1 MNAIPAR
8 PAATPSL
15 PPPDMLWFL
24 PTGGDGRYLGSASGQ
39 RVADNRYLRG
49 VAQAADQ
56 LGFHGILLPT
66 GNGCEDALV
75 TAASIAP
82 FTERLRFLVAL
93 RPGQVTP
100 GEAARQYAALDRL
113 TGGRLMVNVVCG
125 GNPADLAGD
134 GLSLGHDERYDQA
147 SDFLHIWRGLMAGDT
162 VRYEGEH
169 LSSRGG
175 RMMFPPVQAPHPPLF
190 FGGSSPAAHALA
202 AAQAD
207 GYLTW
212 GEPPA
217 AVAGK
222 IADVRARAAAHG
234 RTLRYGI
241 RLHLIVRETEGE
253 AWDAARH
260 LIRHLSDDTIATA
273 QRKLATESDS
283 EGQRRMLAL
292 HGGSRERLE
301 VAPNLWAGVGLV
313 RGGAGTALVGDPET
327 VAERIREY
335 QALGIDTV
343 IASGYP
349 HLDEAYRVAEL
360 LFPVLGIQR
369 PGAAQG
375 GPTLLTGGGSFM
387 TTGPS
392 PAAARPAEI
401 MHDGFAPPVAAR

>member
-1 MNAIPAR
+1 MDV
-8 PAATPSL
+8 TPHRT
-15 PPPDMLWFL
+15 PDFLWFL
-24 PTGGDGRYLGSASGQ
+24 PTGGDGRYLGSAIGQ
-39 RVADNRYLRG
+39 RVTDNRYLRQI
-49 VAQAADQ
+49 AQALDQ
-56 LGFHGILLPT
+56 LGYHGVLLPT

-75 TAASIAP
+75 TAASILP

-93 RPGQVTP
+93 RPGHTLP
-100 GEAARQYAALDRL
+100 GEAARQYATLDRL
-113 TGGRLMVNVVCG
+113 SGGRLMVNVVCG

-134 GLSLGHDERYDQA
+134 GLTLGHDERYAQA
-147 SDFLHIWRGLMAGDT
+147 SDFLHIWRGLMAGER
-162 VRYEGEH
+162 VEHAGEY
-169 LSSRGG
+169 LSSHGG
-175 RMMFPPVQAPHPPLF
+175 RMLFPPMQTPHPPLF

-217 AVAGK
+217 AVAEK
-222 IADVRARAAAHG
+222 IADVRQRAAAHG

-241 RLHLIVRETEGE
+241 RLHIIVRETEGE
-253 AWDAARH
+253 AWDVARG

-283 EGQRRMLAL
+283 VGQRRMLDL

-313 RGGAGTALVGDPET
+313 RGGAGTALVGSPAII
-327 VAERIREY
+327 VERLREY
-335 QALGIDTV
+335 QAAGIDTI

-360 LFPVLGIQR
+360 VFPLLGIHNGTV
-369 PGAAQG
+369 PMG
-375 GPTLLTGGGSFM
+375 GPSLMTGGGSFQ
-387 TTGPS
+387 TTDS
-392 PAAARPAEI
+392 ASTPARREK
-401 MHDGFAPPVAAR
+401 VSS

>member
-1 MNAIPAR
+1 MNAV
-8 PAATPSL
+8 
-15 PPPDMLWFL
+15 PPPRHTQPPGRPLDVMWFL
-24 PTGGDGRYLGSASGQ
+24 PTGGDGRYLGTALGQ
-39 RVADNRYLRG
+39 RPTDNRYLRQ

-56 LGFHGILLPT
+56 LGFTGILLPT

-75 TAASIAP
+75 NAASIAP

-100 GEAARQYAALDRL
+100 GEAARQFSALDRL
-113 TGGRLMVNVVCG
+113 TGGRAMVNVVAG

-134 GLSLGHDERYDQA
+134 GITLGHDERYDQA
-147 SDFLHIWRGLMAGDT
+147 SEFLHIWCGLMRGET
-162 VRYEGEH
+162 VRFEGHH
-169 LSSRGG
+169 LASRGG
-175 RMMFPPVQAPHPPLF
+175 RLMFAPVQTPYPPIY

-217 AVAGK
+217 AVAAK

-241 RLHLIVRETEGE
+241 RLHIIVRDTEGE
-253 AWDAARH
+253 AWDAARS

-327 VAERIREY
+327 VAARLREY
-335 QALGIDTV
+335 QALGIDTL

-349 HLDEAYRVAEL
+349 HLDETYRVAEL
-360 LFPVLGIQR
+360 LFPLLGIER
-369 PGAAQG
+369 SATVASPS
-375 GPTLLTGGGSFM
+375 LLTGGGSFM
-387 TTGPS
+387 TTTPDLV
-392 PAAARPAEI
+392 R
-401 MHDGFAPPVAAR
+401 

>member
-1 MNAIPAR
+1 MNVIASR
-8 PAATPSL
+8 PL
-15 PPPDMLWFL
+15 DMLWFL
-24 PTGGDGRYLGSASGQ
+24 PTGGDGRYLGSSQGH
-39 RVADNRYLRG
+39 RITDNRYLRQ

-56 LGFHGILLPT
+56 LGYHGVLLPT

-82 FTERLRFLVAL
+82 FTEKLRFLVAL
-93 RPGQVTP
+93 RPGQTLP

-113 TGGRLMVNVVCG
+113 TGGRLSVNVVCG

-134 GLSLGHDERYDQA
+134 GLKLGHDERYAQA
-147 SDFLHIWRGLMAGDT
+147 DDFLKIWRGLMAGET
-162 VRYEGEH
+162 VNFAGEY

-175 RMMFPPVQAPHPPLF
+175 KLQYPPVQSPYPPIY
-190 FGGSSPAAHALA
+190 FGGSSPAAHRLA

-207 GYLTW
+207 VYLTW
-212 GEPPA
+212 GEAPA
-217 AVAGK
+217 AVAEK
-222 IADVRARAAAHG
+222 IADVRSQAAAQG

-253 AWDAARH
+253 AWDAARN

-273 QRKLATESDS
+273 QRKLSVESDS

-301 VAPNLWAGVGLV
+301 VSPNLWAGVGLV

-327 VAERIREY
+327 VAARIREY
-335 QALGIDTV
+335 QDLGIDTV

-349 HLDEAYRVAEL
+349 HLDEAYRVSEL
-360 LFPVLGIQR
+360 LFPLLGIGR
-369 PGAAQG
+369 TDVPAGGAS
-375 GPTLLTGGGSFM
+375 LLTGGGSFM
-387 TTGPS
+387 TTQGFTTA
-392 PAAARPAEI
+392 PAREGAST
-401 MHDGFAPPVAAR
+401 